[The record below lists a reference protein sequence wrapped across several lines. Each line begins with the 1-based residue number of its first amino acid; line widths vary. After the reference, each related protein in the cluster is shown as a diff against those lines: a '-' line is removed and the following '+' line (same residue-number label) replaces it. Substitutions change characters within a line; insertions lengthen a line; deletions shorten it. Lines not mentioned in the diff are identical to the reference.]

1 MITLHP
7 DAAKKAQEEIDE
19 VIGSGRLP
27 AFDDR
32 SQLPYI
38 DCILKEVHR
47 WVKDKMMHMPAVLTS
62 PIQHQSARSC
72 W

>member
-19 VIGSGRLP
+19 VIGSGRFP
-27 AFDDR
+27 TFDDR

-47 WVKDKMMHMPAVLTS
+47 
-62 PIQHQSARSC
+62 
-72 W
+72 